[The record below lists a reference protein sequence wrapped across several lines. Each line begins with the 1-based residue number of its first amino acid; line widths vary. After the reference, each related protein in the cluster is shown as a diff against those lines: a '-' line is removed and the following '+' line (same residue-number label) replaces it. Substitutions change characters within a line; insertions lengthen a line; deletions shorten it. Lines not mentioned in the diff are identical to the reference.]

1 MCHQDRS
8 VNTLKQSLS
17 KQEANRR
24 QIALVYTGSITA
36 VSLGCAF
43 LEKVSLRGAL
53 LEIPKRRLLQRISQS

>member
-8 VNTLKQSLS
+8 INTLEQSLS

-24 QIALVYTGSITA
+24 QIALVHTVSLTA

-43 LEKVSLRGAL
+43 PEKVPLWGAL